1 MFEYRTTLPYESSSE
16 LQHPSNALP
25 TGRTKLCCDV
35 RNMLTTLV
43 FINFLFIKG
52 IYNFSLTVNI
62 LMTACSM

>member
-1 MFEYRTTLPYESSSE
+1 MFEYRTTLPHELSSE

-43 FINFLFIKG
+43 FIIFFLLLKV
-52 IYNFSLTVNI
+52 YLI
-62 LMTACSM
+62 LA